1 MHKAQSAV
9 KRAILVYAEPLLA
22 GSMTFIRTQ
31 AEALTSFRPYYISPH
46 QLKNGLPL
54 PTERVVAMRQ
64 REGLG
69 SRLSEIPFKLWGIA
83 PLYVRRL
90 KALKPALLHA
100 HFGPAALRALPLA
113 RALKIPM
120 IVTFQG
126 YDATVYDDFA
136 RNSNHYSHRV
146 YVRRRKIL
154 ESDSALI
161 IAVSHFIR
169 GELVRQGF
177 AAEKIITHYVGVDTA
192 LFCPDPAIQREDVVL
207 FAGRLAEKKGCEYLI
222 RAMAKVQSASPNA
235 ELVIIG
241 DGPLRADLERLA
253 SECLHRYRFLGFQ
266 PPEIIK
272 QWMNRARVFGAPS
285 LRAHCGD
292 AEGYPNAF
300 AEAQAMGLPVVS
312 FNADGVREAVAH
324 GETGWLA
331 PERDSDVLSHYLQR
345 LLDNPDLSSR
355 MGAAAREY
363 VCAQFNLHAQ
373 TKKLEELYFQ
383 LLDGHVKPSL
393 APADNVTNEVG
404 VAALGS

>member
-1 MHKAQSAV
+1 MRKVQSVA
-9 KRAILVYAEPLLA
+9 KPAILVYAEPMLA

-46 QLKNGLPL
+46 QLRNGLPL
-54 PTERVVAMRQ
+54 PAERVVSMR
-64 REGLG
+64 RGEGLA

-90 KALKPALLHA
+90 KTLKPGLLHA

-136 RNSNHYSHRV
+136 RKSNHYAHRV
-146 YVRRRKIL
+146 YVRRRKVL
-154 ESDSALI
+154 ESNSTLI
-161 IAVSHFIR
+161 IAVSNFIR

-177 AAEKIITHYVGVDTA
+177 SAEKILTHYVGVDTA
-192 LFCPDPAIQREDVVL
+192 LFCPDPAVQREDVVL
-207 FAGRLAEKKGCEYLI
+207 FTGRLAEKKGCEYLI
-222 RAMAKVQSASPNA
+222 RAMAKVQSSSSQA

-253 SECLHRYRFLGFQ
+253 SQCLRHYRFLGFQ
-266 PPEIIK
+266 PPEVIK
-272 QWMNRARVFGAPS
+272 QWMNRSRAFGAPS
-285 LRAHCGD
+285 LRAQCGD

-331 PERDSDVLSHYLQR
+331 PERDCDVLSHYLQR

-363 VCAQFNLHAQ
+363 VCRQFNLRTQ
-373 TKKLEELYFQ
+373 TRKLEDIYCQVLE
-383 LLDGHVKPSL
+383 GSTKASL
-393 APADNVTNEVG
+393 RLGDDATSEVG
-404 VAALGS
+404 VGALGS

>member
-1 MHKAQSAV
+1 MHNVLSE
-9 KRAILVYAEPLLA
+9 RESILVYAEPLLA

-31 AEALTSFRPYYISPH
+31 AEALTAFRPYYISPH
-46 QLKNGLPL
+46 QLRSGLPL
-54 PTERVVAMRQ
+54 PAERVVAMRQ
-64 REGLG
+64 GEGLG
-69 SRLSEIPFKLWGIA
+69 SRLSELPFKLWGVA

-113 RALKIPM
+113 RALRIPL

-136 RNSNHYSHRV
+136 RKSSHYAHRV
-146 YVRRRKIL
+146 YVRRRKVL
-154 ESDSALI
+154 ESSSALI
-161 IAVSHFIR
+161 IAVSSFIR
-169 GELVRQGF
+169 GELIRQGF
-177 AAEKIITHYVGVDTA
+177 SAEKILTHYVGVDTA

-222 RAMAKVQSASPNA
+222 RAMAKVQFNSSKA

-241 DGPLRADLERLA
+241 DGPLRGNLERLA
-253 SECLHRYRFLGFQ
+253 SQCLRHYRFLGFQ
-266 PPEIIK
+266 PPEVIK

-331 PERDSDVLSHYLQR
+331 PERDCDVLSHYLQQ
-345 LLDNPDLSSR
+345 LLDHPDLSSR
-355 MGAAAREY
+355 MGATAREY
-363 VCAQFNLHAQ
+363 VCRQFNLRSQ
-373 TKKLEELYFQ
+373 TRKLEEIYFQ
-383 LLDGHVKPSL
+383 VLEGRTKAKAARGAPS
-393 APADNVTNEVG
+393 EVG
-404 VAALGS
+404 VAAVGS

>member
-1 MHKAQSAV
+1 LPLQQLWSTMAV
-9 KRAILVYAEPLLA
+9 RRLRVLSLSSHTMSNVSESKPTLLIYAEPLLA

-46 QLKNGLPL
+46 QLRKGLPL
-54 PTERVVAMRQ
+54 PAERVVAMRQ
-64 REGLG
+64 GEGLG

-100 HFGPAALRALPLA
+100 QFGPAALRALPLA
-113 RALKIPM
+113 RELKIPM

-136 RNSNHYSHRV
+136 RKSSHYSHRV
-146 YVRRRKIL
+146 YVRRRKVL
-154 ESDSALI
+154 ESNSALI
-161 IAVSHFIR
+161 IAVSNFIR
-169 GELVRQGF
+169 GELIRQGF
-177 AAEKIITHYVGVDTA
+177 AAENILTHYVGVDTA

-222 RAMAKVQSASPNA
+222 RAMAKVQSASPKA

-253 SECLHRYRFLGFQ
+253 SESLQRYRFLGFQ
-266 PPEIIK
+266 QPEVIK

-292 AEGYPNAF
+292 AEGYPN
-300 AEAQAMGLPVVS
+300 
-312 FNADGVREAVAH
+312 
-324 GETGWLA
+324 
-331 PERDSDVLSHYLQR
+331 ERDSNVLSHYLQR

-363 VCAQFNLHAQ
+363 VCRQFNLRAQ
-373 TKKLEELYFQ
+373 TKKLEEIYFQ
-383 LLDGHVKPSL
+383 VLDGHVKPSL
-393 APADNVTNEVG
+393 ALSGDATSEVG